1 MSEIATIQTPLKRPS
16 TPFKIIYFF
25 RSKNGRKKNRDFIK
39 GGRGWGVSPFYEVI
53 SQKIFNLTN
62 VGFPRKH
69 DTGKEKSSEYIN
81 MDHVIVCIFFE
92 CLKLAPAIHLNG
104 EISWFRL
111 KAKLRS
117 IEVDRVPHVAADRVV
132 NVHTSA
138 NGDG

>member
-1 MSEIATIQTPLKRPS
+1 MT
-16 TPFKIIYFF
+16 
-25 RSKNGRKKNRDFIK
+25 
-39 GGRGWGVSPFYEVI
+39 
-53 SQKIFNLTN
+53 SQEIFNLTN

-81 MDHVIVCIFFE
+81 TDHVIVCIFFE

-111 KAKLRS
+111 EAKLWS
-117 IEVDRVPHVAADRVV
+117 IEVDREPHVAADRVV

-138 NGDG
+138 NGDGYNGDGYNDTKKSAVPTLS